1 MKDSVETPTT
11 DIALLASQAL
21 QAATAPER
29 VKEIIDKQIG
39 ETVERSIKDA
49 IRSYSNFARDLE
61 KKIEEALSINN
72 LDLPSYNTMV
82 CAMVQNQVEA
92 VTAEL
97 IEGRLKSDVAE
108 MLKVAPKTIKLSHI
122 VAEMRKGHEEDGG
135 YGEVVTCIIEGIDY
149 EDSDFWG
156 PRWKIY
162 LDDSDHY
169 EWKDK
174 DNCNVVLEIHHG
186 IKDDRNQANHE
197 INTGTISQIQEWSG
211 VITSKGGK
219 AGFTMK
225 RPYGLA
231 QRLLAM
237 YASETVIEVDED
249 EICTSV
255 GDY

>member
-1 MKDSVETPTT
+1 MKDSSETPTT

-29 VKEIIDKQIG
+29 VKEIVEKQVS
-39 ETVERSIKDA
+39 ETVSSAIRDA
-49 IRSYSNFARDLE
+49 TRSYSRFAKDLE
-61 KKIEEALSINN
+61 KKIEDALSINN
-72 LDLPSYNTMV
+72 LDLPSYNTIV
-82 CAMVQNQVEA
+82 CAMVQKQVEA
-92 VTAEL
+92 VTSEL
-97 IEGRLKSDVAE
+97 IAGRLKSDVAE
-108 MLKVAPKTIKLSHI
+108 MLKVAPKTIKLSQI
-122 VAEMRKGHEEDGG
+122 VEEMRKPHEENGG
-135 YGEVVTCIIEGIDY
+135 YGEVVTCIIEGIDH
-149 EDSDFWG
+149 EDSNFWG
-156 PRWKIY
+156 PRWKVY

-174 DNCNVVLEIHHG
+174 DNCNVALEIHHG
-186 IKDDRNQANHE
+186 VKDDRNQANHE

-211 VITSKGGK
+211 VVTSKGGK

>member
-1 MKDSVETPTT
+1 LDNTVETPVT

-29 VKEIIDKQIG
+29 VKEIVDKQVS
-39 ETVERSIKDA
+39 ETVASAIRDA
-49 IRSYSNFARDLE
+49 TRSYSRFAKDLE
-61 KKIEEALSINN
+61 KKIEDALSIND
-72 LDLPSYNTMV
+72 LDLPSYITIV
-82 CAMVQNQVEA
+82 SAMVQNQVEA
-92 VTAEL
+92 VTSEL

-122 VAEMRKGHEEDGG
+122 VEEMRKPHEEDGG
-135 YGEVVTCIIEGIDY
+135 YGEVVTCIIEGIDRG
-149 EDSDFWG
+149 DSDFWG
-156 PRWKIY
+156 PKWKIY
-162 LDDSDHY
+162 LDDSNHY
-169 EWKDK
+169 EWKDRGSC
-174 DNCNVVLEIHHG
+174 DVVLEIHHG

>member
-1 MKDSVETPTT
+1 MKDSVETPST
-11 DIALLASQAL
+11 DIALLANQAL

-29 VKEIIDKQIG
+29 VKEIIDKQIN
-39 ETVERSIKDA
+39 ETVASAIRDA
-49 IRSYSNFARDLE
+49 TRSYSRFAKDLE
-61 KKIEEALSINN
+61 KKIEDALSINN
-72 LDLPSYNTMV
+72 LDLPSYNAMV

-92 VTAEL
+92 VTSEL

-108 MLKVAPKTIKLSHI
+108 MLKVAPQTIKLSHI
-122 VAEMRKGHEEDGG
+122 VEEMRKSHEEDGG
-135 YGEVVTCIIEGIDY
+135 YGEVVTCIIEDISPD
-149 EDSDFWG
+149 DSDFWG
-156 PRWKIY
+156 PRWKVY

-169 EWKDK
+169 EWKDR
-174 DNCNVVLEIHHG
+174 DSCDVVLEIHHG
-186 IKDDRNQANHE
+186 VKDDRNQANHE

-237 YASETVIEVDED
+237 YASETVIEVDGD